1 MRRNAGYRGIMAPR
15 TLSVRYLTEDV
26 PTSLVPMASIGS
38 KFGVDTPVMNS
49 LIELASRL
57 NGCNYWEE
65 GRTVQKL
72 GIENLSL
79 KELRLLAIGEYDAKI
94 KS

>member
-1 MRRNAGYRGIMAPR
+1 
-15 TLSVRYLTEDV
+15 
-26 PTSLVPMASIGS
+26 
-38 KFGVDTPVMNS
+38 MNS